1 MMNVE
6 ELAESSP
13 IGFLLQRFAENA
25 GHTAFVCEG
34 RELSYAWLLDQ
45 MRAWLSYVGEAD
57 IGAGQ
62 VVALT
67 GDYSPEVCSLL
78 LALVHTRTIAVP
90 FASVMGG
97 EKAQLT
103 RIANVQVDLVF
114 EGDAVVAR
122 IERHADRVENP
133 MLASLIARQVP
144 GLVVFSSGSA
154 GTPKAILHDLTR
166 ILDKFK
172 VRRKTLRSLVFLQLD
187 HLGGINTLF
196 YVLSNGGTVISLR
209 DRTPRTVCSAIER
222 YRIELL
228 PVTPSF
234 LHLLI
239 ASGEYKDRD
248 LSSLRVITYGT
259 EVMPQATLDRVR
271 ALFPGVLLQQTYG
284 LSELGVL
291 RTKSRDD
298 GSLWVKVGGEG
309 FQTKVVD
316 GTLWI
321 KAESAMVGYLN
332 APQPFDADGWFNT
345 EDQVEVDGEYLRILG
360 RNSEIINVA
369 GQKVFPSEVENV
381 LIQVENVKDA
391 VVRGEKNVLVG
402 NIVVA
407 TLKLV
412 RPEDREQVKRRVKE
426 FCRERLSAYKIPQR
440 IEITDDPLYGARFK
454 RMRNRPG

>member
-1 MMNVE
+1 MVMDRTGGNAMTNVE
-6 ELAESSP
+6 ELAETSP

-45 MRAWLSYVGEAD
+45 TRAWLSYVKD
-57 IGAGQ
+57 SHIGGGQ

-78 LALVHTRTIAVP
+78 LSLVHTRTIVVP
-90 FASVMGG
+90 FASVSRG
-97 EKAQLT
+97 EKAQLA
-103 RIANVQVDLVF
+103 RIASVQADLVF
-114 EGDAVVAR
+114 EGAAGAR
-122 IERHADRVENP
+122 LERHAARVENP
-133 MLASLIARQVP
+133 LLASLIARQVP

-154 GTPKAILHDLTR
+154 GTPKAILHDVTR
-166 ILDKFK
+166 ILDKFG

-187 HLGGINTLF
+187 HLGGINTLL

-209 DRTPRTVCSAIER
+209 DRAPRTVCTAIEK

-239 ASGEYKDRD
+239 ASGEYKTRD

-271 ALFPGVLLQQTYG
+271 ELFPGVLLQQTYG

-291 RTKSRDD
+291 RTKSRED

-309 FQTKVVD
+309 FQTKVVE

-345 EDQVEVDGEYLRILG
+345 EDQVGGGGGYLRILG
-360 RNSEIINVA
+360 RNSEIFNVA
-369 GQKVFPSEVENV
+369 GQRVFPSEVEN
-381 LIQVENVKDA
+381 
-391 VVRGEKNVLVG
+391 
-402 NIVVA
+402 
-407 TLKLV
+407 
-412 RPEDREQVKRRVKE
+412 
-426 FCRERLSAYKIPQR
+426 
-440 IEITDDPLYGARFK
+440 
-454 RMRNRPG
+454 

>member
-6 ELAESSP
+6 GLVETSP
-13 IGFLLQRFAENA
+13 IGFLLQRFAA
-25 GHTAFVCEG
+25 DAQRTAFVCEG
-34 RELSYAWLLDQ
+34 RELSYAWLLEQ
-45 MRAWLSYVGEAD
+45 MRAWMSYLAKANV
-57 IGAGQ
+57 GAGQ
-62 VVALT
+62 VVAIT

-78 LALVHTRTIAVP
+78 LALVHARTIAVP
-90 FASVMGG
+90 FASVIGG
-97 EKAQLT
+97 EKAELT

-114 EGDAVVAR
+114 EGDAGAR
-122 IERHADRVENP
+122 IERRATCVENA

-166 ILDKFK
+166 ILDKFR
-172 VRRKTLRSLVFLQLD
+172 VRRKTLRSLVFLRLD

-196 YVLSNGGTVISLR
+196 YVLSNGGAVISLH
-209 DRTPRTVCSAIER
+209 DRTPRTVCAAIER
-222 YRIELL
+222 YRVELL

-271 ALFPGVLLQQTYG
+271 EVFPGVLLQQTYG

-291 RTKSRDD
+291 RTKSRED

-309 FQTKVVD
+309 FETRVVD

-381 LIQVENVKDA
+381 LIQAENVEDA

-412 RPEDREQVKRRVKE
+412 RPEDAEQVKRRVKE

-440 IEITDDPLYGARFK
+440 IEITGDQLHSARFK

>member
-1 MMNVE
+1 MTNVE

-13 IGFLLQRFAENA
+13 IDFLLQRFAENA

-34 RELSYAWLLDQ
+34 RELSYAWLLGQ
-45 MRAWLSYVGEAD
+45 IRAWLSYIRDARID
-57 IGAGQ
+57 AGQ

-78 LALVHTRTIAVP
+78 LSLVHTCTIVVP
-90 FASVMGG
+90 FASVSGG
-97 EKAQLT
+97 EKAQLA
-103 RIANVQVDLVF
+103 RIANVQADLVF
-114 EGDAVVAR
+114 EGDAFAR
-122 IERHADRVENP
+122 LEHHGGRVENP
-133 MLASLIARQVP
+133 LLTSLIARKAP

-154 GTPKAILHDLTR
+154 GTPKAILHDVTR
-166 ILDKFK
+166 ILDKFR

-187 HLGGINTLF
+187 HLGGINTLL
-196 YVLSNGGTVISLR
+196 YVLSNGGTVISLH
-209 DRTPRTVCSAIER
+209 DRAPRTVCAAIER

-239 ASGEYKDRD
+239 ASGEHKTRD

-271 ALFPGVLLQQTYG
+271 ELFPGVLLQQTYG

-291 RTKSRDD
+291 RTKSRED

-316 GTLWI
+316 EVLWI
-321 KAESAMVGYLN
+321 KAESAMLGYLN

-345 EDQVEVDGEYLRILG
+345 EDRVEVDGEYLRILG

-369 GQKVFPSEVENV
+369 GQKVFPSEVENL

-402 NIVVA
+402 SIVVA
-407 TLKLV
+407 TLRLV
-412 RPEDREQVKRRVKE
+412 RPEDHEQVKRRVKE

-440 IEITDDPLYGARFK
+440 IEITDDPLHGARFK
-454 RMRNRPG
+454 RMRNRTR

>member
-1 MMNVE
+1 
-6 ELAESSP
+6 
-13 IGFLLQRFAENA
+13 
-25 GHTAFVCEG
+25 
-34 RELSYAWLLDQ
+34 
-45 MRAWLSYVGEAD
+45 
-57 IGAGQ
+57 
-62 VVALT
+62 
-67 GDYSPEVCSLL
+67 
-78 LALVHTRTIAVP
+78 
-90 FASVMGG
+90 
-97 EKAQLT
+97 
-103 RIANVQVDLVF
+103 
-114 EGDAVVAR
+114 
-122 IERHADRVENP
+122 
-133 MLASLIARQVP
+133 VP

-154 GTPKAILHDLTR
+154 GTPKAILHDVTR
-166 ILDKFK
+166 ILDKFR

-187 HLGGINTLF
+187 HLGGINTLL

-209 DRTPRTVCSAIER
+209 DRAPRTVCAAIEK

-239 ASGEYKDRD
+239 ASGEYKTRD

-271 ALFPGVLLQQTYG
+271 ELFPGVLLQQTYG

-291 RTKSRDD
+291 RTKSRED

-309 FQTKVVD
+309 FQTKVVE

-345 EDQVEVDGEYLRILG
+345 EDQVQVDGEYLRILG

-381 LIQVENVKDA
+381 LIQAENVDDA

-402 NIVVA
+402 SIVVA

-412 RPEDREQVKRRVKE
+412 RPENHEQVKRRVKE

-440 IEITDDPLYGARFK
+440 IEITDDPLHGARFK
-454 RMRNRPG
+454 RMRNRTR